1 MLYVRILA
9 CCMYDVQCAYLSHI
23 YTDHG
28 IRITTRAGVRTWAA
42 RKCMMHRY
50 WCRRARVRGGRGQR
64 ARIIIRGSSE

>member
-23 YTDHG
+23 YTDRG
-28 IRITTRAGVRTWAA
+28 IRITTRAGVRTCAA

-50 WCRRARVRGGRGQR
+50 WCRRACAAGAGSER
-64 ARIIIRGSSE
+64 A